1 MILVADPDRAFLER
15 VGATLQRPD
24 GLVQLESLEDV
35 DRAFEASPGRITVVV
50 LGPGIDYGLALERVE
65 RIARSP
71 QHSSEFVL
79 VRQGSD
85 AETLRAAL
93 RAGARD
99 VLPVDFEEAELKDA
113 VTRAEDIALARQP
126 TRDEEAVD
134 GKIVT
139 VFSTKGGCGKSLIA
153 TNVAL
158 MLNQRTPGDVVLVDM
173 DLQSGDLAIMLQL
186 LPALSI
192 YEAAQSPAR
201 LDSESLT
208 GYLTPHRS
216 GVSVLAAPTE
226 PSLADAVSATAVT
239 RVLELLAQS
248 HEYVVVDGPPF
259 FTDQILPALDMSDAV
274 LVIGSMDVPSVKN
287 LRLAL
292 TTLDQLGVDRQKVH
306 VVLNRADT
314 KVGLRTAEV
323 EKSLGAKIEIMIPSS
338 RDVPLSINQGNPLAL
353 SQPDS
358 AVIQALKGL
367 LPIVSGGELS
377 EGAAEVDKGRGGLLS
392 RFRN

>member
-1 MILVADPDRAFLER
+1 MILVADPDRTFLER
-15 VGATLQRPD
+15 VGAALQRPD

-35 DRAFEASPGRITVVV
+35 DRAFEASASRITVVV
-50 LGPGIDYGLALERVE
+50 LGPGIDYRAGLERVE
-65 RIARSP
+65 RIVRAP
-71 QHSSEFVL
+71 HYQAEFIL
-79 VRQGSD
+79 VQYGTD
-85 AETLRAAL
+85 ADTLRAAL

-113 VTRAEDIALARQP
+113 VTRAEDLALARHP
-126 TRDEEAVD
+126 SEALEGVD
-134 GKIVT
+134 GKVVT

-153 TNVAL
+153 TNLAM
-158 MLNQRTPGDVVLVDM
+158 MLNQRTHGNVTLVDM

-192 YEAAQSPAR
+192 YEASQSPGR
-201 LDSESLT
+201 LDAESLG

-226 PSLADAVSATAVT
+226 PSLADAVSPTAVT
-239 RVLELLAQS
+239 RVLELLRQT
-248 HEYVVVDGPPF
+248 HEYVIVDGPPF

-292 TTLDQLGVDRQKVH
+292 TTLDQLGVSREKVH

-338 RDVPLSINQGNPLAL
+338 RDVPLSINQGNPLAV

-358 AVIQALKGL
+358 PVIEALMGL
-367 LPIVSGGELS
+367 LPIVTGGTLDS
-377 EGAAEVDKGRGGLLS
+377 SSPTVDKGRGGLLS